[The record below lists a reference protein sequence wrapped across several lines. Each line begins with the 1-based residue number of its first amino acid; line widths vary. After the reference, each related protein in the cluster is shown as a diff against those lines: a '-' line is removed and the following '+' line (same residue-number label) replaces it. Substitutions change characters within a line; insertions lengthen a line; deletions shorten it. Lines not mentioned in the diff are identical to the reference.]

1 MKTRQVTIF
10 SGHVFTVPQGV
21 QRIDSQHTH
30 GWQLRYA
37 GTRLYS
43 DHTRDGS
50 GAAAALAA
58 ATKELMVRIAA
69 NPAPTRLQRRPNH
82 SKGSDLPV
90 GISGP
95 IVRQRAGSTARDCSL
110 SVSVPRFGQ
119 RPQRRS
125 IYIGTEN
132 TYTQKKFKEALAK
145 AIEIRREAETLY
157 EQELTAAKRSDARK
171 LATILKNA
179 PVRKGPAPKKAAVK
193 ASAKK
198 APAKKAAVK
207 KPAVKKVAAKKA
219 APVAK
224 KAAPA
229 AKKAVKAVAAKKAPA
244 KKAAA
249 KKAKR

>member
-50 GAAAALAA
+50 GAAAALTA

-145 AIEIRREAETLY
+145 AIEIRREAETVY

-171 LATILKNA
+171 LVSILKNA
-179 PVRKGPAPKKAAVK
+179 PVRKGPAPKKAAAKKAAAPKAAPAKKPAAKKAVK
-193 ASAKK
+193 AVVAKK
-198 APAKKAAVK
+198 APAKKAAT
-207 KPAVKKVAAKKA
+207 KKA
-219 APVAK
+219 ASKP
-224 KAAPA
+224 
-229 AKKAVKAVAAKKAPA
+229 
-244 KKAAA
+244 
-249 KKAKR
+249 KR